1 MQRIK
6 IPFSAAKDIIGI
18 AGETID
24 HIRRTS
30 GSIITIE
37 EDRSLPDEYI
47 LEVRGTT
54 SQLQTAQQLIEVDF
68 ILILNSFVLWGSF
81 VFSRPIYNIYQELV
95 VFHGANRTAVTG

>member
-68 ILILNSFVLWGSF
+68 ILILNSFVL
-81 VFSRPIYNIYQELV
+81 
-95 VFHGANRTAVTG
+95 